1 MVSARPYATPRLAL
15 QSRSALLAGA
25 VPLLLTGCL
34 VGPRFQTPK
43 GPATEQYTAQ
53 PLPVASQGDAQRFL
67 AGRDVPSKW
76 WTQFGS
82 PELNRRIEAALAGS
96 PTVHSA
102 QSALRRAQE
111 VVKAAGGTQVPSVDL
126 AAGAT
131 REKFAPVMGQPDS
144 TYTVYSASLNVAYTL
159 DLFGGVRHGVE
170 LAAAGAD
177 LQRWVLEGTYL
188 SLASNVAIASIQEGA
203 LRAELQAAQEVV
215 GLLEE
220 QAALTRKQVAIG
232 VKGPAELL
240 AVEAQL
246 AGAQTALP
254 PLGQQLAAVRN
265 RLAVFLGQVPA
276 QARLEQVNLDSLA
289 LPADL
294 PVTLPSTMVRQRP
307 DVRAAESQLAGAT
320 AQVGISTAS
329 LLPQITLGL
338 SLGSQAG
345 TLQGMNLGQNLAW
358 TTGLNL
364 LQPIIHGGAL
374 RAQKRAAE
382 AGLDQAKADYQ
393 QAVLMAFG
401 NVSDALSALQFDAQA
416 VQAQAG
422 SVQAAAKALDLI
434 KAQYR
439 IGSASYLQ
447 MLDATRLWTQAR
459 SGLIQARAARLAD
472 TAALYAAL
480 GGGWSQ
486 GS

>member
-1 MVSARPYATPRLAL
+1 MAL
-15 QSRSALLAGA
+15 FQPHPPSSLPLRRVSALLATSL
-25 VPLLLTGCL
+25 PLVLTGCM
-34 VGPRFQTPK
+34 VGPRFERPK
-43 GPATEQYTAQ
+43 APATEAYTAQ
-53 PLPVASQGDAQRFL
+53 PLPAASQGDAQRFL
-67 AGRDVPSKW
+67 AGRDVPAQW
-76 WTQFGS
+76 WTAFGS
-82 PELNRRIEAALAGS
+82 QELNHRIEAALAGS
-96 PTVHSA
+96 PTVRSA

-111 VVKAAGGTQVPSVDL
+111 TVKAAGGARTPSVDL
-126 AAGAT
+126 AVGGT

-144 TYTVYSASLNVAYTL
+144 TYTVYSASLNVAYAL
-159 DLFGGVRHGVE
+159 DLFGGVRHGIA
-170 LAAAGAD
+170 LAEAGAD
-177 LQRWVLEGTYL
+177 FQRWVLEGTYL

-203 LRAELQAAQEVV
+203 LRAQLQAAQEVV

-232 VKGPAELL
+232 VKGLAEIL

-254 PLGQQLAAVRN
+254 PLGQQLAAVQT

-276 QARLEQVNLDSLA
+276 QARLAQVNLDSLT

-294 PVTLPSTMVRQRP
+294 PVTLPSRMVRQRP

-320 AQVGISTAS
+320 AQVGIATAS
-329 LLPQITLGL
+329 LLPQLTLGL
-338 SLGSQAG
+338 SYGSQAG
-345 TLQGMNLGQNLAW
+345 TLQGLNLGQNLAW

-364 LQPIIHGGAL
+364 LQPIFHGGAL
-374 RAQKRAAE
+374 RAQKRGAE

-393 QAVLMAFG
+393 QAVLMAFA
-401 NVSDALSALQFDAQA
+401 NVSDALTALQFDAQA
-416 VQAQAG
+416 VQAQGA

-439 IGSASYLQ
+439 IGSASYVQL
-447 MLDATRLWTQAR
+447 LDATRQWTQAR
-459 SGLIQARAARLAD
+459 SGLIQARAAGLTD

-480 GGGWSQ
+480 GGSWTQS
-486 GS
+486 